1 MEGWVYAL
9 LAVLVWGV
17 EAIIVRGAGDGVD
30 PVVGTGI
37 GCIAAGLVFAVYLG
51 ATGRINLDIL
61 NRSGIYY
68 GIAGITS
75 FAVGHYFYYTAINKS
90 GASLSASLVA
100 TYPLLTVV
108 MAWLLFG
115 EQITLKSGLGTLLI
129 VIGGLLLFV

>member
-1 MEGWVYAL
+1 MEGWIYAL
-9 LAVLVWGV
+9 LAVLVWGI

-30 PVVGTGI
+30 PLVGTGI

-51 ATGRINLDIL
+51 ATGKINSDIL
-61 NRSGIYY
+61 TRSGFYY
-68 GIAGITS
+68 GLAGVTS

-100 TYPLLTVV
+100 TYPLLTVIL
-108 MAWLLFG
+108 AWLLFG
-115 EQITLKSGLGTLLI
+115 EQITLKSGLGTILI

>member
-1 MEGWVYAL
+1 M
-9 LAVLVWGV
+9 LAVLVWGI

-30 PVVGTGI
+30 PLVGTGI

-51 ATGRINLDIL
+51 ATGKINSDIL
-61 NRSGIYY
+61 TRSGFYY
-68 GIAGITS
+68 GLAGVTS

-100 TYPLLTVV
+100 TYPLLTVIL
-108 MAWLLFG
+108 AWLLFG

-129 VIGGLLLFV
+129 VIGGLLLYV

>member
-1 MEGWVYAL
+1 MV
-9 LAVLVWGV
+9 AVLVWGI

-30 PVVGTGI
+30 PLVGTGI

-51 ATGRINLDIL
+51 ATGKINSNIL
-61 NRSGIYY
+61 TRSGFYY
-68 GIAGITS
+68 GLAGVTS

-100 TYPLLTVV
+100 TYPLLTVIL
-108 MAWLLFG
+108 AWLLFG

>member
-1 MEGWVYAL
+1 M
-9 LAVLVWGV
+9 LAVLVWGI

-30 PVVGTGI
+30 PLVGTGI

-51 ATGRINLDIL
+51 ATGKINSDIMT
-61 NRSGIYY
+61 RSGFYY
-68 GIAGITS
+68 GLAGVTS

-100 TYPLLTVV
+100 TYPLLTVIL
-108 MAWLLFG
+108 AWLLFG

>member
-1 MEGWVYAL
+1 M
-9 LAVLVWGV
+9 LAVLVWGI

-30 PVVGTGI
+30 PLVGTGI

-51 ATGRINLDIL
+51 ATGKINSDIL
-61 NRSGIYY
+61 TRSGFYY
-68 GIAGITS
+68 GLAGVTS

-100 TYPLLTVV
+100 TYPLLTVIL
-108 MAWLLFG
+108 AWMLFG

>member
-9 LAVLVWGV
+9 VAVLVWGI

-30 PVVGTGI
+30 PLVGTGI

-51 ATGRINLDIL
+51 ATGKINSDIL
-61 NRSGIYY
+61 TRSGFYY
-68 GIAGITS
+68 GLAGVTS

-100 TYPLLTVV
+100 TYPLLTVIL
-108 MAWLLFG
+108 AWLLFG

>member
-9 LAVLVWGV
+9 LAVLVWGI

-30 PVVGTGI
+30 PLVGTGI

-51 ATGRINLDIL
+51 ATCKINSDIL
-61 NRSGIYY
+61 TRSGFYY
-68 GIAGITS
+68 GLAGVTS

-100 TYPLLTVV
+100 TYPLLTVIL
-108 MAWLLFG
+108 AWLLFG

>member
-1 MEGWVYAL
+1 M
-9 LAVLVWGV
+9 LAVLVWGI

-30 PVVGTGI
+30 PLVGTGI

-51 ATGRINLDIL
+51 ATGKINSDIL
-61 NRSGIYY
+61 TRSGFYY
-68 GIAGITS
+68 GLAGVTS

-100 TYPLLTVV
+100 TYPLLTVIL
-108 MAWLLFG
+108 AWLLFG

>member
-9 LAVLVWGV
+9 LAVLVWGI

-30 PVVGTGI
+30 PLVGTGI

-51 ATGRINLDIL
+51 ATGKINSDIL
-61 NRSGIYY
+61 TRSGFYY
-68 GIAGITS
+68 GLAGVTS

-100 TYPLLTVV
+100 TYPLLTVIL
-108 MAWLLFG
+108 AWLLFD

>member
-1 MEGWVYAL
+1 M
-9 LAVLVWGV
+9 LAVLVWGI

-30 PVVGTGI
+30 PLVGTGI
-37 GCIAAGLVFAVYLG
+37 GCIAAGLVFAVYLW
-51 ATGRINLDIL
+51 ATGKINSDIL
-61 NRSGIYY
+61 TRSGFYY
-68 GIAGITS
+68 GLAGVTS

-100 TYPLLTVV
+100 TYPLLTVIL
-108 MAWLLFG
+108 AWLLFG

>member
-9 LAVLVWGV
+9 LAVLVWGI

-30 PVVGTGI
+30 PLVGTGI
-37 GCIAAGLVFAVYLG
+37 GCIAAGLVFAIYLG
-51 ATGRINLDIL
+51 ATGRLNSDIL
-61 NRSGIYY
+61 NRSGYYY
-68 GIAGITS
+68 GLAGVTS

-100 TYPLLTVV
+100 TYPLLTVIL
-108 MAWLLFG
+108 AWLLFG

>member
-1 MEGWVYAL
+1 M
-9 LAVLVWGV
+9 LAVLVWGIEV
-17 EAIIVRGAGDGVD
+17 IIVRGAGDGVD
-30 PVVGTGI
+30 PLVGTGI

-51 ATGRINLDIL
+51 ATGKINSDIL
-61 NRSGIYY
+61 TRSGFYY
-68 GIAGITS
+68 GLAGVTS

-100 TYPLLTVV
+100 TYPLLTVIL
-108 MAWLLFG
+108 AWMLFD

>member
-9 LAVLVWGV
+9 LAVLVWGI

-30 PVVGTGI
+30 PLVGTGI

-51 ATGRINLDIL
+51 ATGKINSDIL
-61 NRSGIYY
+61 TRSGFYY
-68 GIAGITS
+68 GLAGVTS

-100 TYPLLTVV
+100 TYPLLTVIL
-108 MAWLLFG
+108 AWLLFG

-129 VIGGLLLFV
+129 VIGGLLLFI

>member
-1 MEGWVYAL
+1 L
-9 LAVLVWGV
+9 LAVLVWGI

-30 PVVGTGI
+30 PLVGTGI

-51 ATGRINLDIL
+51 TTGKINSDIL
-61 NRSGIYY
+61 TRSGFYY
-68 GIAGITS
+68 GLAGVTS

-100 TYPLLTVV
+100 TYPLLTVIL
-108 MAWLLFG
+108 AWLLFG

>member
-1 MEGWVYAL
+1 M

-30 PVVGTGI
+30 PLVGTGI
-37 GCIAAGLVFAVYLG
+37 GCIAAGLVFAVYLE
-51 ATGRINLDIL
+51 ATGKINSDIL
-61 NRSGIYY
+61 TRSGFYY
-68 GIAGITS
+68 GLAGVTS

-100 TYPLLTVV
+100 TYPLLTVIL
-108 MAWLLFG
+108 AWLLFG

>member
-1 MEGWVYAL
+1 M
-9 LAVLVWGV
+9 LAVLVWGI

-30 PVVGTGI
+30 PLVGTGI

-51 ATGRINLDIL
+51 ATGKINSDIL
-61 NRSGIYY
+61 TRSGFYY
-68 GIAGITS
+68 GLAGVTS

-100 TYPLLTVV
+100 TYPMLTVIL
-108 MAWLLFG
+108 AWLLFG

>member
-1 MEGWVYAL
+1 MV
-9 LAVLVWGV
+9 AVLVWGI

-30 PVVGTGI
+30 PLVGTGI

-51 ATGRINLDIL
+51 ATGKINSDIL
-61 NRSGIYY
+61 TRSGFYY
-68 GIAGITS
+68 GLAGVTS

-100 TYPLLTVV
+100 TYPLLTVIL
-108 MAWLLFG
+108 AWLLFG

>member
-9 LAVLVWGV
+9 LAVLVWGI

-30 PVVGTGI
+30 PLVGTGI
-37 GCIAAGLVFAVYLG
+37 GCIAAGLVFAIYLG
-51 ATGRINLDIL
+51 ATGRINSDIL
-61 NRSGIYY
+61 NRSGFYY
-68 GIAGITS
+68 GLAGVTS

-100 TYPLLTVV
+100 TYPLLTVIL
-108 MAWLLFG
+108 AWMLFG

>member
-9 LAVLVWGV
+9 VAVLVWGI

-30 PVVGTGI
+30 PLVGTGI

-51 ATGRINLDIL
+51 VTGKINSDIL
-61 NRSGIYY
+61 TRSGFYY
-68 GIAGITS
+68 GLAGVTS

-100 TYPLLTVV
+100 TYPLLTVIL
-108 MAWLLFG
+108 AWLLFG

>member
-9 LAVLVWGV
+9 LAVLVWGI

-30 PVVGTGI
+30 PLVGTGI

-51 ATGRINLDIL
+51 ATGKINSDIL
-61 NRSGIYY
+61 TRSGFYY
-68 GIAGITS
+68 GLAGVTS

-100 TYPLLTVV
+100 TYPLLTVIL
-108 MAWLLFG
+108 AWLLFG

>member
-1 MEGWVYAL
+1 MV
-9 LAVLVWGV
+9 AVLVWGI

-30 PVVGTGI
+30 PLVGTGI

-51 ATGRINLDIL
+51 ATGKINSDIMT
-61 NRSGIYY
+61 RSGFYY
-68 GIAGITS
+68 GLAGVTS

-100 TYPLLTVV
+100 TYPLLTVIL
-108 MAWLLFG
+108 AWLLFG

>member
-9 LAVLVWGV
+9 LAVLVWGI

-30 PVVGTGI
+30 PLVGTGI
-37 GCIAAGLVFAVYLG
+37 GCIAAGLVFAIYLG
-51 ATGRINLDIL
+51 ITGKINSDIL
-61 NRSGIYY
+61 TRSGFYY
-68 GIAGITS
+68 GLAGVTS

-100 TYPLLTVV
+100 TYPLLTVIL
-108 MAWLLFG
+108 AWLLFG